1 MGEFLTVCINR
12 MIGIVGLEVVS
23 EPIAQLGNPS
33 HIDVAFG
40 GILCPPAAAPAPQ
53 QETKP
58 SPAPSEKTKKK
69 KKKKKTANK
78 GGAPAETQC
87 GEVLC
92 SLLSTSEER

>member
-1 MGEFLTVCINR
+1 M
-12 MIGIVGLEVVS
+12 S

-33 HIDVAFG
+33 NIDADVTFG

-53 QETKP
+53 QETAP
-58 SPAPSEKTKKK
+58 FPAASEKKKK

-78 GGAPAETQC
+78 GGAPAEIQC
-87 GEVLC
+87 EVLC